1 MGNQLWSYSPYIAH
15 AKNTGQRVVIF
26 GLRGYR
32 HLFPSL
38 DQYDF
43 IWVAPPRLSRVVNHL
58 SWRLKTIGVK
68 KMNIKIPGIPLR
80 IMFSWNAPNFHALQ
94 KENASFIREVFA
106 LPDPPANFRKT
117 NESRK
122 ASETII
128 GIHIRRGDY
137 KQWRGG
143 KYFYEF
149 SHYKKIAE
157 HLRNQINKEESKKG
171 EKRVRFFLSSNED
184 LTHFIPELPDSFSY
198 PGQSAVEDLACLSA
212 CDYIFGPSST
222 FSMWASYYGNVPLR
236 ILDPGENTISIDEFE
251 PIIAFSQFASRR
263 YVPVDDDVSG

>member
-1 MGNQLWSYSPYIAH
+1 
-15 AKNTGQRVVIF
+15 
-26 GLRGYR
+26 
-32 HLFPSL
+32 
-38 DQYDF
+38 
-43 IWVAPPRLSRVVNHL
+43 
-58 SWRLKTIGVK
+58 
-68 KMNIKIPGIPLR
+68 MNIKIPGIPLR
-80 IMFSWNAPNFHALQ
+80 IMFSWNATNFHALQ
-94 KENASFIREVFA
+94 KENAPFIREVFA
-106 LPDPPANFRKT
+106 LPEPPANFRKM
-117 NESRK
+117 NEI
-122 ASETII
+122 II

-137 KQWRGG
+137 KQWKGG

-157 HLRNQINKEESKKG
+157 HLRNQIYKEESKKG

-236 ILDPGENTISIDEFE
+236 ILDPGEHTISLDEFE
-251 PIIAFSQFASRR
+251 PIIALSQFASRR

>member
-1 MGNQLWSYSPYIAH
+1 MLVLIDKPGQMCNQLWSYSPYIAH

-80 IMFSWNAPNFHALQ
+80 IMYSWNAPNFHALQ

-106 LPDPPANFRKT
+106 LPDPPPIFERPMNLERQENPKWQMT
-117 NESRK
+117 P
-122 ASETII
+122 
-128 GIHIRRGDY
+128 
-137 KQWRGG
+137 
-143 KYFYEF
+143 
-149 SHYKKIAE
+149 
-157 HLRNQINKEESKKG
+157 KG
-171 EKRVRFFLSSNED
+171 QMN
-184 LTHFIPELPDSFSY
+184 PE
-198 PGQSAVEDLACLSA
+198 
-212 CDYIFGPSST
+212 
-222 FSMWASYYGNVPLR
+222 R
-236 ILDPGENTISIDEFE
+236 
-251 PIIAFSQFASRR
+251 
-263 YVPVDDDVSG
+263 

>member
-1 MGNQLWSYSPYIAH
+1 MLVLIDKPGQMCNQLWSYSPYIAH

-80 IMFSWNAPNFHALQ
+80 IMYSWNAPNFHAPQ

-106 LPDPPANFRKT
+106 LPDPPPIFERQMKRERQENPKWQMT
-117 NESRK
+117 P
-122 ASETII
+122 
-128 GIHIRRGDY
+128 
-137 KQWRGG
+137 
-143 KYFYEF
+143 
-149 SHYKKIAE
+149 
-157 HLRNQINKEESKKG
+157 KG
-171 EKRVRFFLSSNED
+171 QMN
-184 LTHFIPELPDSFSY
+184 PE
-198 PGQSAVEDLACLSA
+198 
-212 CDYIFGPSST
+212 
-222 FSMWASYYGNVPLR
+222 R
-236 ILDPGENTISIDEFE
+236 
-251 PIIAFSQFASRR
+251 
-263 YVPVDDDVSG
+263 